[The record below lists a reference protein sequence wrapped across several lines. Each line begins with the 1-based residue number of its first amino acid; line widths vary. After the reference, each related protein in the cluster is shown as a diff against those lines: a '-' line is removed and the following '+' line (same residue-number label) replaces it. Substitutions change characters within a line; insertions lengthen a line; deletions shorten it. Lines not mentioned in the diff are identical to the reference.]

1 MNGRG
6 TPVGNAHSWRPK
18 RWPTQFLGAVTAAGR
33 ARDWLSCGVSAPFT
47 PPPHNG
53 SHPTPS
59 REDSIVFV
67 IRLLDG
73 EEVHGSENDELT
85 VNEQTGVLTVHRVD
99 GFDEVT
105 THYSPSA
112 WASVTH
118 RIKGSVVRRPPVG
131 AKQ

>member
-1 MNGRG
+1 
-6 TPVGNAHSWRPK
+6 
-18 RWPTQFLGAVTAAGR
+18 
-33 ARDWLSCGVSAPFT
+33 
-47 PPPHNG
+47 
-53 SHPTPS
+53 
-59 REDSIVFV
+59 
-67 IRLLDG
+67 
-73 EEVHGSENDELT
+73 
-85 VNEQTGVLTVHRVD
+85 VLTVHRID

>member
-1 MNGRG
+1 MQRFR
-6 TPVGNAHSWRPK
+6 TVHAPAPQWIKSHAQ
-18 RWPTQFLGAVTAAGR
+18 PTTGSCEAALR
-33 ARDWLSCGVSAPFT
+33 
-47 PPPHNG
+47 
-53 SHPTPS
+53 

-73 EEVHGSENDELT
+73 EEVHAAENDELT
-85 VNEQTGVLTVHRVD
+85 VNEQTGVLTVHRID

-131 AKQ
+131 ARK